1 MKNSFNKQ
9 EAVID
14 LHEKGFTD
22 DFQLIGNDLL
32 WVQGK
37 TFLRRE
43 DFSVLESYAFVQK
56 NKTVSS
62 SNFILGIQSLQHNA
76 KGILIQHLANERS
89 TDDLSEH
96 PTEKKNRWENSTAC
110 W

>member
-37 TFLRRE
+37 TFCE
-43 DFSVLESYAFVQK
+43 GKIFQF
-56 NKTVSS
+56 
-62 SNFILGIQSLQHNA
+62 
-76 KGILIQHLANERS
+76 
-89 TDDLSEH
+89 
-96 PTEKKNRWENSTAC
+96 
-110 W
+110 